1 MDEQALADNENEDED
16 GVSLWGFFLF
26 FFFLT
31 LQILYFKQA
40 CLLIFQVN
48 CHTSFSQDTDSLME
62 WWNTVER
69 ESQSDLFTLK

>member
-16 GVSLWGFFLF
+16 GVSFCFLF
-26 FFFLT
+26 FFFKHCRY
-31 LQILYFKQA
+31 YFKQA

-48 CHTSFSQDTDSLME
+48 CHASFSQDTDSLME

-69 ESQSDLFTLK
+69 ESQSDLFTFK

>member
-16 GVSLWGFFLF
+16 GVSLWVFFCSF
-26 FFFLT
+26 FKT

-48 CHTSFSQDTDSLME
+48 RHTSFSQDTDSLME